1 MKFLFTFAANP
12 SSLYSQNRYD
22 MPMRAYIDGAD
33 VLTFKTEALEVEL
46 AAYLVDKMYGPG
58 KEVNLHLQLKNTG
71 DVPVDFNPSKMVA
84 YMIKKG
90 KKVEVDVYSASD
102 YLFKVDNS
110 IIWYGPSNEETMTST
125 TTVKGRDGRTIKSV
139 ESETKRYTGERD
151 AAYMD
156 AEDYVNSNYVRR
168 NTVFPGQQT
177 SGLIVIGNTKQRPFE
192 VHLPLNGDIFIFEF
206 DALVE

>member
-1 MKFLFTFAANP
+1 
-12 SSLYSQNRYD
+12 
-22 MPMRAYIDGAD
+22 MRAYIDGAD

-90 KKVEVDVYSASD
+90 KKVEVDVYLASD

>member
-1 MKFLFTFAANP
+1 
-12 SSLYSQNRYD
+12 

-58 KEVNLHLQLKNTG
+58 KEVNLHLQLKNTE

-90 KKVEVDVYSASD
+90 MKVEVDVYSASD

-139 ESETKRYTGERD
+139 NQRQKDIPESAMPHIWMRKIMSTAIMSGEIRY
-151 AAYMD
+151 
-156 AEDYVNSNYVRR
+156 
-168 NTVFPGQQT
+168 FPD
-177 SGLIVIGNTKQRPFE
+177 SRHP
-192 VHLPLNGDIFIFEF
+192 
-206 DALVE
+206 AL